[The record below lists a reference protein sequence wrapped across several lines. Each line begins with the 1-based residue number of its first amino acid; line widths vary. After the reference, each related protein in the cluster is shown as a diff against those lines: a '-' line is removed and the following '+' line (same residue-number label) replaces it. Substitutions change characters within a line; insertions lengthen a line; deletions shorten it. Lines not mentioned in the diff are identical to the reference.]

1 MRYGHFGLG
10 TLTHRLPAAGRSAA
24 RRPVAAILLDLCVRA
39 GLDAAS
45 VDVSQRDR
53 LPRIGYAVR
62 RGEVSYGSAIAD
74 LCHTYLIDMTESDYK
89 LKFVPRGQDRRRN
102 HQPRPNSA
110 APPAADPS
118 HVVAGQA
125 RGRAGAARCR
135 STSSTRIPTSTT
147 SPAPPTPSAS
157 RIAGADPVQPP
168 RQDASTCRSWSHT
181 TNEARHIAERWLYTM
196 WAERETYRTQ
206 TSQKYLW
213 LDPTDNVAVAFD
225 SGDQWHYVRVQTTD
239 IGDNYAV
246 ALDLA
251 AEDVTTYVISTLARG
266 ASISYVPQTITQ
278 TAGIDLLQFNVPL
291 LQDSDDL
298 GGTAMRIY
306 YGGGP
311 IAPLSNS
318 TTATLY
324 QSVDGASWPQ
334 FDTMATPFLDW
345 GRTTMTLGDTVA
357 AFATDY
363 DNTLTFTLFSGSS
376 SPVSCT
382 YWDMMNGENPVL
394 VGSEIIQF
402 QTVRNNGDG
411 TYTLS
416 TLLRGRRGTEWACG
430 SHRAG
435 ENVVFLKIGQIYG
448 NRLPLSQK
456 DANTLWKLVPTGRF
470 IDSTPADSFAYR
482 GYDLMPYAPVNAKRT
497 LSGSNIVLT
506 WIRRTRLGG
515 LLMDGTDTV
524 PLGEESEQ
532 YEVYFLA
539 SADASSFD
547 PTQPSTYVRAY
558 LGLTA
563 PTLTYTA
570 AQMTADSFDP
580 AVSTIYAVIYQISA
594 VVGRGFPGLHVLSA
608 PGGGLTIGLEDGT
621 GGWSGFIWG

>member
-1 MRYGHFGLG
+1 
-10 TLTHRLPAAGRSAA
+10 
-24 RRPVAAILLDLCVRA
+24 
-39 GLDAAS
+39 
-45 VDVSQRDR
+45 
-53 LPRIGYAVR
+53 
-62 RGEVSYGSAIAD
+62 
-74 LCHTYLIDMTESDYK
+74 
-89 LKFVPRGQDRRRN
+89 
-102 HQPRPNSA
+102 
-110 APPAADPS
+110 
-118 HVVAGQA
+118 
-125 RGRAGAARCR
+125 
-135 STSSTRIPTSTT
+135 
-147 SPAPPTPSAS
+147 
-157 RIAGADPVQPP
+157 
-168 RQDASTCRSWSHT
+168 
-181 TNEARHIAERWLYTM
+181 
-196 WAERETYRTQ
+196 
-206 TSQKYLW
+206 
-213 LDPTDNVAVAFD
+213 
-225 SGDQWHYVRVQTTD
+225 
-239 IGDNYAV
+239 
-246 ALDLA
+246 
-251 AEDVTTYVISTLARG
+251 
-266 ASISYVPQTITQ
+266 
-278 TAGIDLLQFNVPL
+278 
-291 LQDSDDL
+291 
-298 GGTAMRIY
+298 MRIY